1 MKASTR
7 LIFKNSNSVS
17 QKFVR
22 RNVNVTTTASARVP
36 VSSAVAEAKSWKK
49 IPSPPALPILGHMH
63 HFLPGQMLSD
73 FTTMNEKLNERYGP
87 IVRIHQPFGK
97 PMIMLYD
104 PEASAYI
111 LRAENWSP
119 RRPGFESIEYYRKKY
134 KKSPEQSKLLTGLL
148 TDHGDNWR
156 KFRTTVN
163 PVMMHTKTVRQY
175 SAQLDGVAKEMVSRM
190 KSIRDEN
197 EDKLNKNFS
206 SEMNLWAL
214 ESIGCVALGGRLNC
228 LSQDLPDNSLE
239 KKLIQN
245 VSDVFHI
252 ANDLDFKP
260 SLWKLLPTKKY
271 KKAMKLYEQQE
282 ELAKYFVLRAR
293 KEFDSGKK
301 RDDEEKGVLEKLL
314 EIDERIAIIMASD
327 MLFAG
332 VDTAANT
339 MTATLYLLAMNP
351 EKQEKLRRTISNGD
365 QKYLKACY
373 KESLRLMPVISGNM
387 RETTKEYNNILGYKI
402 PKGIFVVFNHQRMS
416 MQEHQFPRPKEYI
429 PERWLEDSPLYF
441 KKNAHPFTYSPFG
454 FGVRM
459 CIGRRIAELEIEI
472 FLKEVIKNF
481 KVEWSGP
488 PPEILATSLNYI
500 KGPFNFTF
508 KDV

>member
-1 MKASTR
+1 MQTSKR
-7 LIFKNSNSVS
+7 LKFSNFNLVN

-22 RNVNVTTTASARVP
+22 RNVNVGTTAAARVP
-36 VSSAVAEAKSWKK
+36 VHSASEPKSWKK
-49 IPSPPALPILGHMH
+49 IPSPPSLPILGHMH

-73 FTTMNEKLNERYGP
+73 FKTMNKKLNEQYGP
-87 IVRIHQPFGK
+87 IVRIHQPFRK
-97 PMIMLYD
+97 PMLMLYD

-119 RRPGFESIEYYRKKY
+119 RRPGFESIEYYRKKH
-134 KKSPEQSKLLTGLL
+134 KITSEQCTGLL
-148 TDHGDNWR
+148 TDHGDSWR

-175 SAQLDGVAKEMVSRM
+175 SAQLEGVAKEMVARM
-190 KSIRDEN
+190 RSIRDEN

-228 LSQDLPDNSLE
+228 LSQALPDNSPE

-260 SLWKLLPTKKY
+260 SLWKLLPTRKFKR
-271 KKAMKLYEQQE
+271 AMKLYEQQE
-282 ELAKYFVLRAR
+282 ELAKHFILKAR
-293 KEFDSGKK
+293 KDYDSRNKK
-301 RDDEEKGVLEKLL
+301 NNEEKGVLEKLL
-314 EIDERIAIIMASD
+314 EIDESIAIIMASD

-339 MTATLYLLAMNP
+339 MTATLYLLAKHQD
-351 EKQEKLRRTISNGD
+351 KQENLRHAIANGD

-402 PKGIFVVFNHQRMS
+402 PKGIFVVFSHQHMS
-416 MQEHQFPRPKEYI
+416 MQDEQFPKSKEYI
-429 PERWLEDSPLYF
+429 PERWLENSPLYY
-441 KKNAHPFTYSPFG
+441 KKNAHPFTFSPFG

-459 CIGRRIAELEIEI
+459 CIGRRIAELEIEV
-472 FLKEVIKNF
+472 FLREVIKNF

-488 PPEILATSLNYI
+488 PPNILATSMNYI

-508 KDV
+508 KDVK